1 MIKKLLVGIGIMSM
15 SMLPCLSFAQSVQE
29 FTQEVFGLQLGDS
42 YEHVSQTHRLAADE
56 TQPKGSPSQMYSM
69 VLEVPEIDGAPLYRA
84 ATLIF
89 YENRLASIS
98 VSYMNRED
106 IIVQLRSNLI
116 KHLGRPTNI
125 DTVDMSVSSNEKDIL
140 TSYVWFNGD
149 MRAVFDTSSLSEV
162 QNNLISF
169 SYIPLEEKNMEG
181 QDMEYARSLKENAGF
196 KMMFDE
202 LIRKNS
208 SYKEEIKKKMEKNP
222 EYAAALRD
230 SGVDMTIFD

>member
-29 FTQEVFGLQLGDS
+29 FTQEFFGLQLGDS
-42 YEHVSQTHRLAADE
+42 YEHISQTHRLAADE

-106 IIVQLRSNLI
+106 VMVQLRSNLI
-116 KHLGRPTNI
+116 KRLGKPTN
-125 DTVDMSVSSNEKDIL
+125 VESMDMSVSNDKKNIE
-140 TSYVWFNGD
+140 TSYIWTEGD
-149 MRAVFDTSSLSEV
+149 MQAVFNSASLSEV
-162 QNNLISF
+162 QNNLILF
-169 SYIPLEEKNMEG
+169 SYMPLSEKFGIE
-181 QDMEYARSLKENAGF
+181 QYISYARSLKENAGS
-196 KMMFDE
+196 KMMFEE

-208 SYKEEIKKKMEKNP
+208 SYKEEIKKMMEKNP